1 MADAQS
7 PVGAPIKHF
16 CMGLFAILYIHTY
29 TCIHYQ
35 KEDAAMAVEIK
46 YVVVRGGVEKMT
58 FASKKEADAYDKL
71 LDTADELMHLLA
83 GAPVRLEPDQ
93 QESLAFYLAEQ
104 RDLLQNVLRGAKGQ
118 GSGKPEPQE
127 EQSEAGKPKDKSLKR
142 VA

>member
-1 MADAQS
+1 
-7 PVGAPIKHF
+7 
-16 CMGLFAILYIHTY
+16 
-29 TCIHYQ
+29 
-35 KEDAAMAVEIK
+35 MAVEIK

-104 RDLLQNVLRGAKGQ
+104 RELLQNVLRGAKVQ
-118 GSGKPEPQE
+118 GSGKSEPQE
-127 EQSEAGKPKDKSLKR
+127 EQSGAGKPKDKSLKR

>member
-1 MADAQS
+1 
-7 PVGAPIKHF
+7 
-16 CMGLFAILYIHTY
+16 
-29 TCIHYQ
+29 
-35 KEDAAMAVEIK
+35 MAVEIK

-118 GSGKPEPQE
+118 GSGKSESQE
-127 EQSEAGKPKDKSLKR
+127 EQSDADKPKDKSLKR

>member
-1 MADAQS
+1 
-7 PVGAPIKHF
+7 
-16 CMGLFAILYIHTY
+16 
-29 TCIHYQ
+29 
-35 KEDAAMAVEIK
+35 MAVEIK

-83 GAPVRLEPDQ
+83 GAPVRLEPEQ

-104 RDLLQNVLRGAKGQ
+104 RDLLQNVLRGSKGQ
-118 GSGKPEPQE
+118 GSGKSEQQE
-127 EQSEAGKPKDKSLKR
+127 EQNDAGKPKDKSLKR

>member
-1 MADAQS
+1 
-7 PVGAPIKHF
+7 
-16 CMGLFAILYIHTY
+16 
-29 TCIHYQ
+29 
-35 KEDAAMAVEIK
+35 MAVEIK

-83 GAPVRLEPDQ
+83 DAPVRLEPDQ

-104 RDLLQNVLRGAKGQ
+104 RELLQNVLRGAKGQ
-118 GSGKPEPQE
+118 GSGKSEPQE
-127 EQSEAGKPKDKSLKR
+127 EQSDAGKPKDKSLKR